1 MIAGSLHI
9 RSVCDNFEK
18 SIKIIVK
25 QNRKERC
32 AKVVKLKETL
42 MKQELDI
49 ASNVPQIAMDL
60 LSKLNNKAV
69 HGDYQGS
76 GHNLVV
82 ITSFFLLD
90 ELKLIKAM
98 VWIKLFLFFFL
109 YSAIKFNFQKL
120 CNII

>member
-98 VWIKLFLFFFL
+98 VWIKLFLFFF
-109 YSAIKFNFQKL
+109 YIQQ
-120 CNII
+120 

>member
-1 MIAGSLHI
+1 VGGRVEIKLQNVCKSCKTKRNFNETGIGHCI
-9 RSVCDNFEK
+9 KRSTMN
-18 SIKIIVK
+18 
-25 QNRKERC
+25 
-32 AKVVKLKETL
+32 
-42 MKQELDI
+42 
-49 ASNVPQIAMDL
+49 L

-98 VWIKLFLFFFL
+98 I
-109 YSAIKFNFQKL
+109 
-120 CNII
+120 